1 MPASLP
7 HRGAVARVA
16 PLPGPLVVQ
25 YVRFQDVAASREYV
39 LVVQSGDTIR
49 EYTVSIPRA
58 SFAKRR
64 ALLQDGPDI
73 CYQKLVRELAGSD
86 LVGTARL
93 TVTDDDLERYRDS
106 HLPPAR
112 RPHPR
117 RVV

>member
-1 MPASLP
+1 MPVSLP
-7 HRGAVARVA
+7 QRTVLARGT
-16 PLPGPLVVQ
+16 PLPGAVVVQ
-25 YVRFQDVAASREYV
+25 YVRFQDVPGRREFV
-39 LVVQSGDTIR
+39 LLVQAGDNVR
-49 EYTVSIPRA
+49 EYTVSIPLA
-58 SFAKRR
+58 SFTKRR

-73 CYQKLVRELAGSD
+73 CYQKLVRELTGTD